1 MDNQTAIV
9 KKVREIFNPNEPMY
23 IPDIQRDYAWD
34 RDEIQALWKDIT
46 DLININGTQPTA
58 IHFMGV
64 IVMYIEDSKK
74 WVLDGQQRLTT
85 LYMMLD
91 LLSKKIKDISEN
103 KLSSEQK
110 NDNKLEGKIQNNM
123 ATIGLLKGY
132 DPIGTKS
139 QRSIILNQ
147 RNNTFFNN
155 LLDGKPSAP
164 EQVAT
169 NKKLSVAYKCITDL
183 INNVV
188 RENELEDDFVNQL
201 EFLYTYELTI
211 KEKMEFISFI
221 ASSETSANQIFECL
235 NARGKDLDAS
245 DLIKNYFACGSTK
258 EQAEEW
264 MNYMKTIMGLD
275 SSELSRFIK
284 YYNNSRWS
292 FTVQSDLYSKI
303 KETIE
308 DGNITIEKMI
318 EDQKYL
324 AGIFAA
330 FTTANTAA
338 YKDQEMLIFIEYTKY
353 LGVTT
358 FIPVMLAMRYQ
369 MIYYNTFNEID
380 ERNVLEAIIT
390 YIFRNVILIG
400 SGAGANKVEKE
411 MARIACEI
419 SQGKLRTSREIIEIL
434 VKNDRREDSDIINDF
449 RKFCSNKNNV
459 LRYILLNLERHENGR
474 QGYNQTIITSQINI
488 EHIYPK
494 NPKKDEWPVLS
505 EEDKTLIYSIGNVT
519 LWAAAINKSLK
530 NVGFKDKCK
539 EYENSTFKITKD
551 IPDKYTSWG
560 PKEIKERQAYFAS
573 KAPEIWKY
581 RI

>member
-1 MDNQTAIV
+1 
-9 KKVREIFNPNEPMY
+9 
-23 IPDIQRDYAWD
+23 
-34 RDEIQALWKDIT
+34 
-46 DLININGTQPTA
+46 
-58 IHFMGV
+58 
-64 IVMYIEDSKK
+64 
-74 WVLDGQQRLTT
+74 
-85 LYMMLD
+85 
-91 LLSKKIKDISEN
+91 
-103 KLSSEQK
+103 
-110 NDNKLEGKIQNNM
+110 
-123 ATIGLLKGY
+123 
-132 DPIGTKS
+132 
-139 QRSIILNQ
+139 
-147 RNNTFFNN
+147 
-155 LLDGKPSAP
+155 
-164 EQVAT
+164 
-169 NKKLSVAYKCITDL
+169 
-183 INNVV
+183 
-188 RENELEDDFVNQL
+188 
-201 EFLYTYELTI
+201 
-211 KEKMEFISFI
+211 
-221 ASSETSANQIFECL
+221 
-235 NARGKDLDAS
+235 
-245 DLIKNYFACGSTK
+245 
-258 EQAEEW
+258 
-264 MNYMKTIMGLD
+264 
-275 SSELSRFIK
+275 
-284 YYNNSRWS
+284 
-292 FTVQSDLYSKI
+292 
-303 KETIE
+303 
-308 DGNITIEKMI
+308 MI

-369 MIYYNTFNEID
+369 MIYYKTFTEID

-434 VKNDRREDSDIINDF
+434 AKNDRREDSDIINDF

-459 LRYILLNLERHENGR
+459 LRYILLNLERHENGK

-505 EEDKTLIYSIGNVT
+505 EEDKALIYSIGNVT
-519 LWAAAINKSLK
+519 LWAASINKSLK